1 MMTDPISDF
10 LIQIKNGY
18 LARKEKIEVPYSKN
32 KEALGK
38 LLVKESYLGKV
49 TVKKEEGSIKKYLI
63 IELLYIGKK
72 PKLTEIVRL
81 SKPSVRIYVKGKQ
94 IPKVL
99 GGLGMIIISTPKGF
113 LTGRQA
119 KKDGVGGELICK
131 LW

>member
-119 KKDGVGGELICK
+119 RKEGVGGELICK

>member
-1 MMTDPISDF
+1 MTDPISDF

-18 LARKEKIEVPYSKN
+18 LARKEKIEVPFSKN

-38 LLVKESYLGKV
+38 LLVKEGYLGKV
-49 TVKKEEGSIKKYLI
+49 TVKKEEGSIKKYLAI
-63 IELLYIGKK
+63 DLLYIGKK

-113 LTGRQA
+113 LTGREA
-119 KKDGVGGELICK
+119 RKIGVGGELICK